1 MDRTTTV
8 TVTRERVWTMTA
20 VSVALFILLSWIF
33 EEGRFTPPL
42 WNGENWVRS
51 PVITYLMIL
60 VIVLAG
66 WYEARGIPAAGI
78 PLRLQMEWAT
88 PGQISDPPRWRLLMG
103 NIYFALLW
111 LPLRFYVG
119 REWFASGLNKFGDPG
134 WMNGG
139 ESLKSFWE
147 RAVAIPESGTP
158 RILEEH
164 GWYRQFLQYMLDNGW
179 YTWFAK
185 VIAWGESLVGLGLIL
200 GGLVG
205 LAAFFGT
212 LMNFSYMLAGSAS
225 SNPVLFGLGVLLVLA
240 WKAAGHWGLDRWIL
254 PALGTP
260 WARAQA
266 QVETVSERAQ
276 QEPDNTGVRGLP

>member
-1 MDRTTTV
+1 MDRSTTL
-8 TVTRERVWTMTA
+8 TVTRERIWTLTA
-20 VSVALFILLSWIF
+20 VSVALFLLLSWVF
-33 EEGRFTPPL
+33 ADGLFTPPF
-42 WNGENWVRS
+42 WNGENWIAS
-51 PVITYLMIL
+51 PLITYLMIL
-60 VIVLAG
+60 LIVLAG
-66 WYEARGIPAAGI
+66 WYDARHIPEDGIL
-78 PLRLQMEWAT
+78 LRLETARTT
-88 PGQISDPPRWRLLMG
+88 PGQINDPPLWRLLTG

-111 LPLRFYVG
+111 LPLRFFVG
-119 REWFASGLNKFGDPG
+119 RDWFENGWDKFGDPG

-147 RAVAIPESGTP
+147 RAVAVPESGAP
-158 RILEEH
+158 RIIEEH

-185 VIAWGESLVGLGLIL
+185 VIAGGETLVGLGLIL

-240 WKAAGHWGLDRWIL
+240 WKVAGHWGLDRWIL

-260 WARAQA
+260 WERAEA
-266 QVETVSERAQ
+266 QVEAVGERAMR
-276 QEPDNTGVRGLP
+276 ETGQPGVPGLP

>member
-8 TVTRERVWTMTA
+8 TVTRERVWTLTA
-20 VSVALFILLSWIF
+20 VSVALFVLLSWIF
-33 EEGRFTPPL
+33 EEDRFTPPL
-42 WNGENWVRS
+42 WNGENWALS

-78 PLRLQMEWAT
+78 PLRMQAEWMT

-103 NIYFALLW
+103 NIFFALLW

-119 REWFASGLNKFGDPG
+119 REWFASGWNKFGDPG

-139 ESLKSFWE
+139 EALKSFWE
-147 RAVAIPESGTP
+147 RAVAVPESGTP
-158 RILEEH
+158 RIIEEH

-179 YTWFAK
+179 YSWFAK
-185 VIAWGESLVGLGLIL
+185 VIAFGESLVGLGLIL

-240 WKAAGHWGLDRWIL
+240 WKAAGYWGLDRWIL
-254 PALGTP
+254 PALGAP
-260 WARAQA
+260 WARAGA
-266 QVETVSERAQ
+266 QVEAVSERAL
-276 QEPDNTGVRGLP
+276 QEPDHSGVPGLP